1 MGTTTTKIGL
11 YKPGGGSTGL
21 ITPDEPVDV
30 DKFNANSD
38 LIDSFAG
45 IRVCTSTTKPTAHYN
60 GMPIYVTDNIA
71 GARLEVW
78 LDSAGNYVN
87 AVGVAVPDII
97 VSSTP
102 MTAGA
107 PVNRVRLW

>member
-1 MGTTTTKIGL
+1 MGATTPKLAL

-21 ITPDEPVDV
+21 ITPDESADI
-30 DKFNANSD
+30 DKINGNMD
-38 LIDSFAG
+38 LIDAASG
-45 IRVCTSTTKPTAHYN
+45 LVVCTSGTKPAAHYN
-60 GMPIYVTDNIA
+60 GMPIYVTNNAA

-78 LDSAGNYVN
+78 LDSAGAYVN
-87 AVGVAVPDII
+87 AVGIAVPDII